1 MRASRAFI
9 RPGMIGGNRRE
20 LSPETLGRNILRARI
35 KGAFFDRPK
44 VRRMIGEMNARVLS
58 MLGKDIK
65 EAAKAGIGRGKG
77 RVTKAAQRRTGA
89 GRVVEFVGGLY
100 QDITTL
106 SSGEPRPGGQPA
118 RSWAPKRWLYN
129 DIINVYDSAKGTA
142 VIGTLKSAPWLAQLH
157 QFGGVITENA
167 WRRGVGAA
175 RNAYL
180 RRQSRVAGRDSSGR
194 FTRGSGGPQA
204 NQYQYGLLRWH
215 PAKSTPFRYSR
226 KWERT
231 SMTRTATY
239 PARPYMQGSARV
251 DKAVEKA
258 NERWRN
264 QLRKAA

>member
-20 LSPETLGRNILRARI
+20 LSPETLARNILRARI
-35 KGAFFDRPK
+35 KGNFFDRPK

-77 RVTKAAQRRTGA
+77 KVTKAAQRRTGA
-89 GRVVEFVGGLY
+89 GRPVEFVGGLY

-106 SSGEPRPGGQPA
+106 SSGEPRPAGQPA

-129 DIINVYDSAKGTA
+129 DIQNWYDSATKTA
-142 VIGTLKSAPWLAQLH
+142 VIGTNKSAPWLAQLH

-180 RRQSRVAGRDSSGR
+180 RRQSRVAGRDSAGR

-215 PAKSTPFRYSR
+215 PEKAGPFRYAK

-231 SMTRTATY
+231 SMTRTARY

>member
-35 KGAFFDRPK
+35 KGNFFDKPK

-77 RVTKAAQRRTGA
+77 KVTKAAQRRTGA
-89 GRVVEFVGGLY
+89 GRPVEFVGGLY

-106 SSGEPRPGGQPA
+106 SSGEPRPAGQPA

-129 DIINVYDSAKGTA
+129 DIQNFYDSATGTA
-142 VIGTLKSAPWLAQLH
+142 VIGTNKSAPWLAQLH

-180 RRQSRVAGRDSSGR
+180 RQRGNGRQGRDEKGR
-194 FTRGSGGPQA
+194 YTRSLPQA
-204 NQYQYGLLRWH
+204 NQYEYGLLRWH

-231 SMTRTATY
+231 TMTRTATY

>member
-1 MRASRAFI
+1 
-9 RPGMIGGNRRE
+9 MIGGNRRE

-35 KGAFFDRPK
+35 KGSFFDRQK
-44 VRRMIGEMNARVLS
+44 VFRMIGEMNERVLGL
-58 MLGKDIK
+58 LGKNVQ

-77 RVTKAAQRRTGA
+77 RVKKAAQRRTGA

-118 RSWAPKRWLYN
+118 RSWAPKRFLYN
-129 DIINVYDSAKGTA
+129 DIMYFYDSAKGTA
-142 VIGTLKSAPWLAQLH
+142 VIGTLKSARWLAQLH

-167 WRRGVGAA
+167 WRSGVGRA

-180 RRQSRVAGRDSSGR
+180 RQRGNGRQGRDEKGR
-194 FTRGSGGPQA
+194 YTRALPQA

-215 PAKSTPFRYSR
+215 PAKSGPFRYSR

-251 DKAVEKA
+251 DKAIEKA